1 MPLSELYRV
10 ARGKL
15 DSTQDKNN
23 MVASDLSMNPENDV
37 FELVWEN
44 GQILLQGQSNRTRKL
59 NTSQAQCLPSHSPR
73 DRDRDVGYFNN
84 AKMVKFGAIDSVV
97 RDVMSTAP
105 SPDVELAHDDDDDMV
120 PWLSYPLDGH
130 LQHDYSSD
138 FLPEL
143 SGVTV
148 NDFSSRNSIASSI
161 GKASGGNQVNRE
173 KDMHLNSLH
182 GANLEDGNNSKLSSL
197 DVSTTRPRSS
207 MNQLHSSASQQI
219 QTSFPHLRTKCTGGT
234 ESTTDKILHDSL
246 VGHSPQVPSIAS
258 SSSSTAKQK
267 LDPTPPSNSSNV
279 INFSHFL
286 RPAALLKSSP
296 QNHGVPGT
304 GGSRN
309 LDSVVKNCSA
319 VNKQTHESSLIVTR
333 GGIRNESNSCC
344 KNAVV
349 PSIDGKNPSDGK
361 PPEQSQANKQPEVA
375 CLGDSADHDD
385 RLKHCLE
392 VGATKGL
399 PDSEKGVESIIAAS
413 VCSRNSVEG
422 ASDDLPPNRKR
433 KCHDTEDSEWHS
445 DDVEEECND
454 VKRVTSARGTGS
466 KRSRAAEV
474 HNLSERRRRDRINE
488 KMRALQELI
497 PNCNK
502 VDKAS
507 MLDEAIEYLKTLQ
520 LQVQIMSMGAGLFMP
535 PVMFPGGMP
544 PMNAP
549 HIYPPMG
556 IGMGMG
562 MGFGIGMPD
571 MNGGSPGFPMV
582 QVPHMQGM
590 HFPGPSIPA
599 QTVMHGLP
607 SSNFQVLGL
616 PGQGLPMPMPRGPIA
631 PFSGGPFMTNS
642 SVAAAPV
649 ENFGSAAASTSK
661 DASPNINS
669 PMVPNGGTDPSI
681 TPALRQANEQASCV
695 NDSGVN
701 PTTKN
706 DLIAN

>member
-44 GQILLQGQSNRTRKL
+44 GQILLQGQSNRTRKNSNL
-59 NTSQAQCLPSHSPR
+59 NTSQAQCLPTHSPR

-84 AKMVKFGAIDSVV
+84 AKMGKFGAIDSVV

-105 SPDVELAHDDDDDMV
+105 SPDVELAHDEDDDMV

-148 NDFSSRNSIASSI
+148 NDFPSRNSIASSI

-173 KDMHLNSLH
+173 RDIHLNSMH
-182 GANLEDGNNSKLSSL
+182 GANLEDGNISKLSSL
-197 DVSTTRPRSS
+197 DVSAARARSS
-207 MNQLHSSASQQI
+207 TNQLHSSASQQS
-219 QTSFPHLRTKCTGGT
+219 QTSFPHLRTKCAGGT
-234 ESTTDKILHDSL
+234 ENTTGKILHDSL
-246 VGHSPQVPSIAS
+246 VGHSPQVPLIAS
-258 SSSSTAKQK
+258 SSSSTARQK
-267 LDPTPPSNSSNV
+267 LDPTPPNNASNI

-286 RPAALLKSSP
+286 RPAALLKSNP

-309 LDSVVKNCSA
+309 LDSMVKNSSA
-319 VNKQTHESSLIVTR
+319 ANSQPRESSLIAIQ
-333 GGIRNESNSCC
+333 GGIRNESNSGC

-349 PSIDGKNPSDGK
+349 PSIDGKNPSDAK
-361 PPEQSQANKQPEVA
+361 PPEQSQANKQPEAA

-399 PDSEKGVESIIAAS
+399 ADSEKAVESVIAAS
-413 VCSRNSVEG
+413 LCSRNSVEG
-422 ASDDLPPNRKR
+422 ASDDPPLNRKR

-445 DDVEEECND
+445 DDVEEDCND
-454 VKRVTSARGTGS
+454 VKRVTSGRGTGS

-535 PVMFPGGMP
+535 PMMFPGAMP
-544 PMNAP
+544 PMNTP

-556 IGMGMG
+556 VG

-571 MNGGSPGFPMV
+571 MNGGIPMV
-582 QVPHMQGM
+582 PVPHMQGM
-590 HFPGPSIPA
+590 HFPGPSMPA

-616 PGQGLPMPMPRGPIA
+616 PGQGLPMPMPRGPVA
-631 PFSGGPFMTNS
+631 PFSGGPFVTNS
-642 SVAAAPV
+642 SMAVAPV
-649 ENFGSAAASTSK
+649 DNFGSTAACSSK
-661 DASPNINS
+661 DTSPNINS
-669 PMVPNGGTDPSI
+669 PMVPNGGTDPSM

-695 NDSGVN
+695 NASSVK
-701 PTTKN
+701 PTSKN